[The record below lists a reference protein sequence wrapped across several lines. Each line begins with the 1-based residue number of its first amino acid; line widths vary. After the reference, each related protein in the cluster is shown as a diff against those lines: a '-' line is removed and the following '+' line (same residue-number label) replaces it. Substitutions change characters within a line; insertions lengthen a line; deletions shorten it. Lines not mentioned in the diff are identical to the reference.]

1 MFRVLKFGGSSVA
14 GATQVSRVL
23 DIVEREA
30 ASGRVILVSSAI
42 AGCTDAL
49 LGGNPASLGEIQ
61 RRHADMVRRL
71 FTGAERE
78 SMQARLDSLFAR
90 MGAAPQ
96 EERVTFGEIFSTTL
110 LAAKLETEGYDVVW
124 LDSRDLVVK
133 GDEPETFRRIKKAVE
148 GSQAR
153 IFVAPGFICRDA
165 SGKVSTL
172 GRGGSDYT
180 AALYAAAVQAESLQ
194 IWTDVPG
201 IMTANPRQV
210 PAART
215 IPRLSYAA
223 ALDMASHGAKVLY
236 APTIAPAM
244 AAGIDIEIRN
254 TFAPDGKYTVIGAAP
269 DTSRWI
275 GVASD
280 KNVIRLVGASSGVPG
295 GASPSGNPARDSLP
309 GHVSSRETVV
319 KALDAAGTKAVSVE
333 IEGDGINIVVKES
346 VLEQALRAIHRAF
359 FQELPVQEVNLFIA
373 GDGAVAQALIQLIRE
388 SASAVRERSGKVL
401 RVVGRSNSRRY
412 GIDLGGAPVI
422 GTDGDYVDAVLRV
435 APKGSLFIDA
445 TNSKTLYKRYPELL
459 QAGIGIVSSNRRSF
473 AVPYAE
479 YAAMHAAAREN
490 GAPLRYETTV
500 GAALPILDSIARGA
514 NSCNEVL
521 SIEAVV
527 SCTLNQILGDYT
539 PGGASF
545 ASLVRKAAAE
555 GLTET
560 DPRTDLGGRD
570 ALRKLLILSRE
581 AGVQLEEE
589 QVNVEP
595 VVPSAVLEGTLD
607 QFYAALEAY
616 EPRFARQVQDALQQ
630 GCRLRF
636 VASLEKQARGYEAG
650 IALRKVAPEHPA
662 YYLRGTENAIIV
674 RSAFHPYPLV
684 IQGPGEGARE
694 AASSILND
702 ILR

>member
-30 ASGRVILVSSAI
+30 ARGRVILVSSAI

-49 LGGNPASLGEIQ
+49 LGGDPAAIREMKA
-61 RRHADMVRRL
+61 RHADMVRRL
-71 FTGAERE
+71 FTGSERE
-78 SMQARLDSLFAR
+78 ELQERLNALFAALW
-90 MGAAPQ
+90 AAPAD
-96 EERVTFGEIFSTTL
+96 ERVTYGEILSTTL
-110 LAAKLETEGYDVVW
+110 LAAKLETEGYKVRW

-148 GSQAR
+148 ALEADVY
-153 IFVAPGFICRDA
+153 VAPGFICREA

-201 IMTANPRQV
+201 IMTANPKQV

-215 IPRLSYAA
+215 IPHISYAA

-236 APTIAPAM
+236 APTVAPAM

-269 DTSRWI
+269 DPTRWI

-280 KNVIRLVGASSGVPG
+280 KNVIRLVGSLPGFTGGDAPSVTKKKADVPS
-295 GASPSGNPARDSLP
+295 GASPSAKSDPDGLSGGAHSRGSIGPLFSDQGS
-309 GHVSSRETVV
+309 VSSGETVAKTLEDAGI
-319 KALDAAGTKAVSVE
+319 KAIE
-333 IEGDGINIVVKES
+333 IKEEGNGINFTVKES

-359 FQELPVQEVNLFIA
+359 FQELPVREVNVFIA
-373 GDGAVAQALIQLIRE
+373 GDGAVANALIGLIQE
-388 SASAVRERSGKVL
+388 SAAAVKERSGKVL
-401 RVVGRSNSRRY
+401 RVAGRANSRRY

-422 GTDGDYVDAVLRV
+422 GREGDYIDAVLQA
-435 APKGSLFIDA
+435 APKGSLFVDA
-445 TNSKTLYKRYPELL
+445 TNSKTLYKRYTDLL
-459 QAGIGIVSSNRRSF
+459 QAGIGIVSSNRRSL

-500 GAALPILDSIARGA
+500 GAALPILESIARGA

-527 SCTLNQILGDYT
+527 SCTLNQILGDYR
-539 PGGASF
+539 PGGTSF
-545 ASLVRKAAAE
+545 CSLVKTAAAE

-589 QVNVEP
+589 DVAIEP
-595 VVPSAVLEGTLD
+595 VVPSSVLGGSLE

-616 EPRFARQVQDALQQ
+616 EPQWAARVQEASEK
-630 GCRLRF
+630 GFRLRF
-636 VASLEKQARGYEAG
+636 VSSLEK
-650 IALRKVAPEHPA
+650 
-662 YYLRGTENAIIV
+662 
-674 RSAFHPYPLV
+674 
-684 IQGPGEGARE
+684 
-694 AASSILND
+694 
-702 ILR
+702 